1 VVEDMKQKTGRDSD
15 QFILRFPEG
24 MRKRISS
31 LADANGRSM
40 NAEIIA
46 RLKIFF
52 EIDRGLDAVWEKL
65 KVLER
70 KLGDEERLNRKKR
83 DRD

>member
-40 NAEIIA
+40 NA
-46 RLKIFF
+46 RLKISF
-52 EIDRGLDAVWEKL
+52 EIDRGLDAVREKL
-65 KVLER
+65 KVLEP
-70 KLGDEERLNRKKR
+70 KLGEHEERLNRKKR